1 MIPLSLLFGR
11 SLAGR
16 RRVIALLALALMPGL
31 VVIVAT
37 ALDVVDNPDR
47 FTARIVERLLLPVIL
62 ALVTVV
68 LGASAIGEG
77 REDGTILYIV
87 ATPLARFKIVV
98 AAWIATTVVA
108 VALILPSAL
117 AVTIVP
123 GAVGAKGV
131 VSTLLAVVLGAA
143 AYAALSVLLSLSI
156 RHGILAGVLYVLL
169 WEGSIASFAASAS
182 RLSIAAYAKVIAHRG
197 FDVAPPLNVPA
208 VSSAS
213 AIALL
218 AVGSA
223 LLLAAG
229 TRALKRADL

>member
-1 MIPLSLLFGR
+1 MIPLTFLFAR

-16 RRVIALLALALMPGL
+16 RRVIALLALALMPGI

-37 ALDVVDNPDR
+37 ALDVVDDPDR

-87 ATPLARFKIVV
+87 ATPLARLRIIG
-98 AAWIATTVVA
+98 AAWLATTAVA
-108 VALILPSAL
+108 VCLVLPSAL

-123 GAVGAKGV
+123 GAVGVSGA
-131 VSTLLAVVLGAA
+131 VSTLLAVVLAAA
-143 AYAALSVLLSLSI
+143 AYAALALLLSVTI

-182 RLSIAAYAKVIAHRG
+182 RLSIAAYGKVIAAEG

-208 VSSAS
+208 VSTAS
-213 AIALL
+213 AMALLVAGSAVLL
-218 AVGSA
+218 AVG
-223 LLLAAG
+223 
-229 TRALKRADL
+229 TRSLKRADL